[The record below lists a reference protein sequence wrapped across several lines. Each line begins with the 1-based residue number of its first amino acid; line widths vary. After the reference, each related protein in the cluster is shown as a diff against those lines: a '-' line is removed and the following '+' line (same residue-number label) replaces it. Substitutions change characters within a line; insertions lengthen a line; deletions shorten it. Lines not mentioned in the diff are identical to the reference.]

1 MWVQFAPA
9 QEVMCGSAGCY
20 AKQFQLDLFL
30 DHLAVIKS
38 SGSGEGIL
46 EVVAVEG
53 DGDHVSIEG
62 GDLPVLLVD
71 HLDLDVDRD

>member
-1 MWVQFAPA
+1 MI
-9 QEVMCGSAGCY
+9 
-20 AKQFQLDLFL
+20 L
-30 DHLAVIKS
+30 DHHPHFLEKS
-38 SGSGEGIL
+38 SGSREGIL

-71 HLDLDVDRD
+71 HLDLDVNRD